1 MPQEKRCRKRLFRSA
16 LRSAKRISKKLLKNF
31 FRKPYIRHLFNP
43 NSEGTK
49 KEPPKKLTTEYPF
62 IKHITCVDTVAEICE
77 ILGVGRASVYNLIK
91 EGAFKAV
98 LVDSKYRVIKA
109 SFDEWLDS
117 DNGQEV

>member
-1 MPQEKRCRKRLFRSA
+1 MIEKRIAELNGTVKVKRT
-16 LRSAKRISKKLLKNF
+16 
-31 FRKPYIRHLFNP
+31 Y
-43 NSEGTK
+43 
-49 KEPPKKLTTEYPF
+49 
-62 IKHITCVDTVAEICE
+62 TVAEICE
-77 ILGVGRASVYNLIK
+77 ILGVGRVSVYNLIK

>member
-1 MPQEKRCRKRLFRSA
+1 MFEKRIAELNGTVKVKRT
-16 LRSAKRISKKLLKNF
+16 
-31 FRKPYIRHLFNP
+31 Y
-43 NSEGTK
+43 
-49 KEPPKKLTTEYPF
+49 
-62 IKHITCVDTVAEICE
+62 TVAEICE